1 MHVLDGILSPEVCLG
16 CGVISAAAVGYSL
29 RRMRQD
35 LGERTV
41 PYTGMTAALIF
52 AAQMV
57 NFPLFVVPVSGHLI
71 GGVLAAVLLG
81 PWAGCVALTLVL
93 VVQSLL
99 FGDGG
104 LLSLGVNVLNM
115 AVIGAWL
122 GGAIYAGMRRILG
135 SSSSAVVTSAVCAAY
150 LSVLAAAVCFCVEF
164 GLSHRTAEFDLSRAF
179 GWMIVFH
186 AAIGV
191 GEGIITGLI
200 VRFLLV
206 RRPEMLNSLTLVP
219 APGWSM
225 GRYVAVGLCCSL
237 AIAVCLAPFASA
249 FPDGLEA
256 VGDKLNFNQ
265 LGAAHTSVLPDYE
278 IPLPA
283 GIWPSLSVSLA
294 GVCGTLVV
302 FIAGWLLGRVVR
314 PDRMAGD
321 VD

>member
-1 MHVLDGILSPEVCLG
+1 VLDGILSPEVCLG
-16 CGVISAAAVGYSL
+16 CGVVSAAAVGYSL

-41 PYTGMTAALIF
+41 PFTGMTAALIF

-104 LLSLGVNVLNM
+104 LLSLGANVLNM
-115 AVIGAWL
+115 AVVGAWL
-122 GGAIYAGMRRILG
+122 GGAMYAGLRRILG
-135 SSSSAVVTSAVCAAY
+135 SSSGAVVASSVCAAY
-150 LSVLAAAVCFCVEF
+150 LSVLAAAICFCGEF
-164 GLSHRTAEFDLSRAF
+164 GLSHRAAEFDLGRAF
-179 GWMIVFH
+179 TWMILFH
-186 AAIGV
+186 AAIGL

-200 VRFLLV
+200 VRFLLI

-219 APGWSM
+219 APNWPM
-225 GRYVAVGLCCSL
+225 RRYIAAGLCCSL
-237 AIAVCLAPFASA
+237 AIAACLAPFASGD
-249 FPDGLEA
+249 PDGLEA
-256 VGDKLNFNQ
+256 VGEKLHFNQ
-265 LGAAHTSVLPDYE
+265 LGTAHASVLPEYAL
-278 IPLPA
+278 PLPA

-294 GVCGTLVV
+294 GLCGTLVV
-302 FIAGWLLGRVVR
+302 FVTGWLLGRVVQPER
-314 PDRMAGD
+314 IAGEID
-321 VD
+321 